1 MHVRLHRGGRWRTWL
16 GARFGGGAEL
26 GDRIWRRILHFVGA
40 AVLVYYLLPTRFFL
54 VLSNEE
60 ALLIALVA
68 VLGMEGLRLS
78 AGLELPT
85 IRPWERHRVA
95 SYAYFAVALVVA
107 VLAFPR
113 PIAVAVVL
121 GTAFVDPLIG
131 ELRLRPGI
139 GRRWLWGVPFL
150 AFGLISLGAFVLVGD
165 WSFGSALVAAA
176 VAGAIGTA
184 VERPKLPYYDD
195 DLAMVLAPGIA
206 LALWVWL
213 WPGFPRSF

>member
-16 GARFGGGAEL
+16 GARFGGGPEL

-40 AVLVYYLLPTRFFL
+40 AVLVYYLIPPRFFL
-54 VLSNEE
+54 VVTKEE
-60 ALLIALVA
+60 ALLLALAA
-68 VLGMEGLRLS
+68 VLVMEGLRLA

-85 IRPWERHRVA
+85 IRPWERRRVA
-95 SYAYFAVALVVA
+95 SFAYFAVALVVA
-107 VLAFPR
+107 VLLFPR

-131 ELRLRPGI
+131 ELRLRPGL
-139 GRRWLWGVPFL
+139 GAATLWGAPF
-150 AFGLISLGAFVLVGD
+150 AALGAIVVGALLLVGN
-165 WSFGSALVAAA
+165 WSIGPALVAAA
-176 VAGAIGTA
+176 VAAAIGTV

-206 LALWVWL
+206 LTLWVWL

>member
-1 MHVRLHRGGRWRTWL
+1 MHVRLHSGGRWRTWL
-16 GARFGGGAEL
+16 GARFGGGPEL

-40 AVLVYYLLPTRFFL
+40 AVLVYYLLPPRFFL
-54 VLSNEE
+54 VLSNEY
-60 ALLIALVA
+60 ALLLALAA
-68 VLGMEGLRLS
+68 VLGMEALRLR

-107 VLAFPR
+107 VLAFPKA
-113 PIAVAVVL
+113 IAVAVVI

-131 ELRLRPGI
+131 ELRLRSDI
-139 GRRWLWGVPFL
+139 GRRWLWGIPFV
-150 AFGLISLGAFVLVGD
+150 AFGLITWDALIGVGHWGVAPAFL
-165 WSFGSALVAAA
+165 AAA

-195 DLAMVLAPGIA
+195 DMAMVLAPGIA
-206 LALWVWL
+206 LAVWIWL
-213 WPGFPRSF
+213 WPGFPRAF

>member
-26 GDRIWRRILHFVGA
+26 GDRIWRRVLHFVGA
-40 AVLVYYLLPTRFFL
+40 AVLLYYLLPPHFFL

-60 ALLIALVA
+60 ALLLALAA
-68 VLGMEGLRLS
+68 VLVLEALRLS

-131 ELRLRPGI
+131 ELRIRSGLGHLGLLGI
-139 GRRWLWGVPFL
+139 PFSAFALITLASL
-150 AFGLISLGAFVLVGD
+150 AFVGD
-165 WSFGSALVAAA
+165 WRVGAAVVAAA
-176 VAGAIGTA
+176 VAAAIATA

-195 DLAMVLAPGIA
+195 DMAMVLAPGIA
-206 LALWVWL
+206 LTLWVWL